1 LLEVAEKYRGQGGA
15 TKEAEN
21 LEWRNES
28 VEKRLEHFK
37 QFFSRSLTRLT
48 LVLV

>member
-28 VEKRLEHFK
+28 
-37 QFFSRSLTRLT
+37 FFGIFINVSGNTFN
-48 LVLV
+48 